1 MRGSESKRERERERE
16 RVRERERESQ
26 RALLLQR
33 ETYLVENVKAE
44 KAPFLFQLKI

>member
-1 MRGSESKRERERERE
+1 MECACEEARARERESERDSQ
-16 RVRERERESQ
+16 RESQ

>member
-1 MRGSESKRERERERE
+1 MECACEEARARERESERDSQ
-16 RVRERERESQ
+16 RESQ

-33 ETYLVENVKAE
+33 ETYLVENAKAE